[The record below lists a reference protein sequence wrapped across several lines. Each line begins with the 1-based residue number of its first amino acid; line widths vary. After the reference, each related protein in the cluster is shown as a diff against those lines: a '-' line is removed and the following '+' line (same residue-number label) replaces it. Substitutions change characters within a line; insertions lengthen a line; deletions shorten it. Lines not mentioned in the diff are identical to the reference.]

1 MNNVKT
7 VWHWWTGWKIE
18 RLENWLEE
26 MEKKGWNL
34 VKVDYAFRFKFEKGE
49 SRKMRY
55 SSDYQINAKN
65 DYFKLFRDDGWELV
79 DFQNDPWFIWRKS
92 YENERP
98 SIYTD
103 TKSLIERN
111 NRQIR
116 SIIIM
121 VPVTIIF
128 FVVIGYFFKANL
140 ISALIIAS
148 LVFYG
153 YLIAQLYQH
162 NKKLKQTTI
171 KC

>member
-1 MNNVKT
+1 MKDVKN
-7 VWHWWTGWKIE
+7 VWHWWVGWKIE

-26 MEKKGWNL
+26 MEQKGWNL
-34 VKVDYAFRFKFEKGE
+34 VKVNYAFRFKFEKGE

-65 DYFKLFRDDGWELV
+65 DYFELFKEDGWELV

-121 VPVTIIF
+121 VPATIIL
-128 FVVIGYFFKANL
+128 FVVIGYFLKTRL
-140 ISALIIAS
+140 ILALIIMS

-162 NKKLKQTTI
+162 NKKLKQTAI

>member
-1 MNNVKT
+1 MKEVKT
-7 VWHWWTGWKIE
+7 AWRWWTGWKIE

-26 MEKKGWNL
+26 MEQKGWNL

-55 SSDYQINAKN
+55 SSDYQINVKN
-65 DYFKLFRDDGWELV
+65 DYFELFKEDGWELV

-92 YENERP
+92 YQDERP
-98 SIYTD
+98 SVYTD

-121 VPVTIIF
+121 VPVTLLI
-128 FVVIGYFFKANL
+128 FVVIGYFFKAQL
-140 ISALIIAS
+140 ISALIIMS

-162 NKKLKQTTI
+162 NKKLKQNTI
-171 KC
+171 NC